1 MWLEHVTD
9 RGPLPVLEKVAAFTE
24 ARHQVLAENIANI
37 DTPFYRA
44 KQLDSKAFQAKLAEA
59 IEERCQRGP
68 DARLQLK
75 GTLQFQVDERGM
87 LRVTP
92 TLKPTENILF
102 HDGTNAMIE
111 RQMAALAENTLMHQV
126 AVELMQQR
134 FMSLR
139 KAIVG
144 RL

>member
-1 MWLEHVTD
+1 MPLEALINYGT
-9 RGPLPVLEKVAAFTE
+9 LPVLEKVAAFTE
-24 ARHQVLAENIANI
+24 SRHQVLAENIANI
-37 DTPFYRA
+37 DTPHYRA
-44 KQLDSKAFQAKLAEA
+44 KQLDPKLFQAKLAEA
-59 IEERCQRGP
+59 IEERGDRFDRP
-68 DARLQLK
+68 VRLRTTK
-75 GTLQFQVDERGM
+75 QFYTDDQGM

-134 FMSLR
+134 FTSLR